1 MAEIRST
8 PSGPH
13 AEVSVTQ
20 TPDGPHVVM
29 TPGPPSAVVRL
40 LNVFPHSEA
49 DAGYEPEAG

>member
-1 MAEIRST
+1 MAEISST
-8 PSGPH
+8 PPGPH

-29 TPGPPSAVVRL
+29 TPGPPSAVAKL

-49 DAGYEPEAG
+49 DADYEPEAG